1 MPVPYI
7 CSPFM
12 AYILHIDTSAETGI
26 VALAK
31 AGVLL
36 ASIEQQDAR
45 NHAATINND
54 IMRLLAENK
63 IGFHDIA
70 AFCVNGGP
78 GSYTGLRIGLATAK
92 GFCYALGKPL
102 IMHNRLQ
109 LLCLESAYD
118 KDNSAD
124 YHMAVLQARAGEY
137 FVAVYDNALVTVQ
150 ASQHLFEDGMEEFT
164 GSLKDNLSCT
174 GYINDAVIAA
184 LSTKKVTFNPT
195 TRVHLESWATYAW
208 AEYNCNRIV
217 SLAHAEPFYL
227 KQVYTHKQ
235 KISN

>member
-1 MPVPYI
+1 
-7 CSPFM
+7 M

-31 AGVLL
+31 SGVLL

-54 IMRLLAENK
+54 IMRLLAENNT
-63 IGFHDIA
+63 GLRDIA
-70 AFCVNGGP
+70 SFCVNGGP

-102 IMHNRLQ
+102 MMHSRLQ
-109 LLCLESAYD
+109 LLCLESVYD
-118 KDNSAD
+118 KAKSAD
-124 YHMAVLQARAGEY
+124 YHLAILQARAGEY
-137 FVAVYDNALVTVQ
+137 FVAVYDNALTVVHTP
-150 ASQHLFEDGMEEFT
+150 QHLFEDRMEEFASNLE
-164 GSLKDNLSCT
+164 GNLSCT
-174 GYINDAVIAA
+174 GYINDAVAAA
-184 LSTKKVTFNPT
+184 LAKKKVTFNPT
-195 TRVHLESWATYAW
+195 TRVDLQSWARYAW

-227 KQVYTHKQ
+227 KQVYTHKA